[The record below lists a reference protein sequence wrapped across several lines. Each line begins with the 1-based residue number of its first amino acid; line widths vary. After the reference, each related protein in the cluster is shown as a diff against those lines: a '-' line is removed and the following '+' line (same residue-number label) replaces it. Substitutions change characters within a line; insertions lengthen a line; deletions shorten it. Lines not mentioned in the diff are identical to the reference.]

1 MKRLSFK
8 FTTEQLEL
16 LMAFEEA
23 RGLADLSEVLHKD
36 PSVVSRNLQRL
47 SEIAPVIVKE
57 NRKWQITKLGKE
69 LNKESKKFSIAV
81 HDLLNA
87 VLTPSTNTFDAND
100 TALILINTQKVL
112 EDPPHNMDV
121 VENIKKILTRW
132 RQEKRTVIHVRHI
145 SKNPESLFFLKSNSA
160 DYIESLKPTQDE
172 ATFEKEK
179 ASVLSNL
186 KVQEFLNVKGFP
198 KALLVGFTGNDCIE
212 ASARNL
218 SEQGFETFVVADA
231 SASLDIIG
239 PDGGLHKAERV
250 HKLAMANIHAYSAKV
265 IKTEEIFH
273 LQK

>member
-16 LMAFEEA
+16 LLAFEEA
-23 RGLADLSEVLHKD
+23 RGLADLSEILHKD

-57 NRKWQITKLGKE
+57 NRKWQITKLGNE

-81 HDLLNA
+81 QDLLNA
-87 VLTPSTNTFDAND
+87 EPLPPNNVFDTNDMT
-100 TALILINTQKVL
+100 LILINTQKVL
-112 EDPPHNMDV
+112 EDSPHNTDV
-121 VENIKKILTRW
+121 VENIKKILNRW
-132 RQEKRTVIHVRHI
+132 RQEKRPVIHVRHI
-145 SKNPESLFFLKSNSA
+145 SNNPESLFFSKSNSA
-160 DYIESLKPTQDE
+160 DFIESLKPTDDE

-179 ASVLSNL
+179 ASVLSSL
-186 KVQEFLNVKGFP
+186 KVQEFLNTKNFP
-198 KALLVGFTGNDCIE
+198 KTLLVGFTGSDCIE
-212 ASARNL
+212 ASARSL
-218 SEQGFETFVVADA
+218 SEQGFETFVVTDA